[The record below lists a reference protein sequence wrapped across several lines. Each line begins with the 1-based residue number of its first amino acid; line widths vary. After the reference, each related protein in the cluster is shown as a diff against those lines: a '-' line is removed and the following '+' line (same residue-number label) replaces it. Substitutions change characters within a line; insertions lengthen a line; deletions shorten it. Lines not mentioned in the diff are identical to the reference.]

1 MLIVGYNPI
10 LACLG
15 FSLGLVWAYFF
26 MMAELT
32 PLSKTHVAHVAGERL
47 LARVRI
53 LVFLLVLRKAECFNA
68 VGTLYLFLTVVLLVM
83 SLQGEFGL
91 ESSVAHIDV
100 AFEDCTLL
108 NFVCRSDFFVAH

>member
-1 MLIVGYNPI
+1 
-10 LACLG
+10 
-15 FSLGLVWAYFF
+15 